1 MGAIMFF
8 MTNTNTNTDQNVPTR
23 KTYRGSCAC
32 GAVRFEADIDLQA
45 GTIRCNCTLCT
56 KASLW
61 CASIPPSAFRLL
73 AGESNLTDYQRGAK
87 IGHYLFC
94 RTCGARPFTRGDA
107 PWMGGAYVSV
117 QLTCLDDADLS
128 DVPINYFDGRHDNWQ
143 APTAERS
150 PARMI

>member
-1 MGAIMFF
+1 
-8 MTNTNTNTDQNVPTR
+8 MTNTNTDTNTNTSTR

-61 CASIPPSAFRLL
+61 SASISPSAFRLL
-73 AGESNLTDYQRGAK
+73 AGESDLTDFQRGPK

-94 RTCGARPFTRGDA
+94 RTCGARPFTRGEA

-128 DVPINYFDGRHDNWQ
+128 DVPIKYFDGRHDNWQ

-150 PARMI
+150 PARMM